1 MDSERAESEALVREH
16 VRASDVSLI
25 ARTNANRKVSCLAC
39 AAWIVLAYTGFVI
52 LFGALVRI
60 TGSGAGCGQHWPTC
74 HGEIVHLPRT
84 LETAIEFTHRVTS
97 GFALFAA
104 FGLWWLVAR
113 QLPKGHRARAAAAAS
128 AGLMVVEALIGAGLV
143 LLALVGQN
151 TSAARAVVM
160 PAHLLSTY
168 ALTAALCLTAL
179 WVSPHSRPASQPRSA
194 GRLLAVF
201 GAVALV
207 LVSATGAVT
216 ALGDTVYPPAAG
228 DVAARLSDDHG
239 TGAHFLQRLRIVHP
253 VLAVTFALFLLGT
266 APRLAGYAE
275 SRRGALAGRTLMALL
290 VVQLG
295 AGLVNV
301 WLSAPGY
308 LQVIHLALAVAVWL
322 AFVVLVNEALFEA
335 NAPRAQAAKG

>member
-1 MDSERAESEALVREH
+1 M
-16 VRASDVSLI
+16 
-25 ARTNANRKVSCLAC
+25 NANRKVSCLAC
-39 AAWIVLAYTGFVI
+39 IAWIVLAYTGFVI

-74 HGEIVHLPRT
+74 HGEIVHLPKT
-84 LETAIEFTHRVTS
+84 VETAIEFTHRVTS
-97 GFALFAA
+97 GLALLAA

-113 QLPKGHRARAAAAAS
+113 RLPAGHRARAAAAAS

-151 TSAARAVVM
+151 TSAARALVM

-179 WVSPHSRPASQPRSA
+179 WASPKSLPSPRPRTA
-194 GRLLAVF
+194 GRALAVV
-201 GAVALV
+201 AVVALV
-207 LVSATGAVT
+207 LVSGTGAVT

-228 DVAARLSDDHG
+228 DAAARLADDHAA
-239 TGAHFLQRLRIVHP
+239 GAHFLQRLRIVHP
-253 VLAVTFALFLLGT
+253 VLAVTVALFLLAV
-266 APRLAGYAE
+266 APRLAGYAT
-275 SRRGALAGRTLMALL
+275 SRLGTLAGRTLLALL

-295 AGLVNV
+295 AGVLNV

-322 AFVVLVNEALFEA
+322 AFVVLANEALFEA
-335 NAPRAQAAKG
+335 ETPGA